1 MRAGFRRST
10 RARCFSRA
18 ALPLLVLAASGTR
31 ASPQATSVAPAA
43 VDSSLASSV
52 TWKDQLGYLGNRPNV
67 MYSIMMNGFFRLPTF
82 DMDAQVHHWLGA
94 HPLARMVTVATMQPI
109 MTKDPQSQIRLVWV
123 VDGPDTLNLDLVRA
137 GACQG
142 GTMLIPPG
150 VEQFISPSAYQA
162 FLRSLIRA
170 DSLAEQARLGV
181 WADSG
186 TRSYGGPLWQ
196 LPR

>member
-1 MRAGFRRST
+1 M
-10 RARCFSRA
+10 
-18 ALPLLVLAASGTR
+18 LPLLGAAAPGTR
-31 ASPQATSVAPAA
+31 ASAQPASVAPAV

-52 TWKDQLGYLGNRPNV
+52 TWKDQMGLVGNRANV
-67 MYSIMMNGFFRLPTF
+67 MYSVMMNGFFRRPTF

-94 HPLARMVTVATMQPI
+94 HPLARMVTVATMQPM
-109 MTKDPQSQIRLVWV
+109 MTQYTQSQIRLVWV

-150 VEQFISPSAYQA
+150 LDQRISPSAYQA
-162 FLRSLIRA
+162 SLRSLVRA

-181 WADSG
+181 WADSA
-186 TRSYGGPLWQ
+186 TRAYGRPLWQ
-196 LPR
+196 LSP